1 MILTESWS
9 DFNRIR
15 KQTITSKDI
24 YVFISSGQFM
34 LVAVNSTCA
43 EVKHGKSWFQ
53 FKAFSYDVNVGGHV
67 GVPISSIL
75 SCEETPSP
83 QSA

>member
-1 MILTESWS
+1 MI
-9 DFNRIR
+9 
-15 KQTITSKDI
+15 
-24 YVFISSGQFM
+24 VFISFGQFM
-34 LVAVNSTCA
+34 FVAVNSTCA

-67 GVPISSIL
+67 AFGVPISSIV
-75 SCEETPSP
+75 SFEETPSP

>member
-1 MILTESWS
+1 MILTESE
-9 DFNRIR
+9 R
-15 KQTITSKDI
+15 KPLHQNI
-24 YVFISSGQFM
+24 YINVYVSSGQFM
-34 LVAVNSTCA
+34 FVAVNSTCA
-43 EVKHGKSWFQ
+43 AVKHGKLWFQ
-53 FKAFSYDVNVGGHV
+53 FKAFSYDVSVGGHV